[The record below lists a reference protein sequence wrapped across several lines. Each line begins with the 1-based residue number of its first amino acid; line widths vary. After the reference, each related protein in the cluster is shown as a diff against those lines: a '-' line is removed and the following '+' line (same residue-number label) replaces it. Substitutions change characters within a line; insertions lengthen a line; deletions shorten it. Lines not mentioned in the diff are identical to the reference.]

1 MSAGLIGA
9 FLGLGAA
16 LASAG
21 FLHALAGRV
30 DLPETRRA
38 LHVSAVVQIVL
49 LPVVGWFAGPLI
61 AGE

>member
-1 MSAGLIGA
+1 MSASVFGA
-9 FLGLGAA
+9 FAGLGLA

-21 FLHALAGRV
+21 FLFALARRV

-38 LHVSAVVQIVL
+38 LHLAAGIEIVL
-49 LPVVGWFAGPLI
+49 LPLAGWFLGPLI